1 MSWVFLMSGVSKENS
16 ELIGPLRDRN
26 EPESGNVVAM
36 ERSSVIVMI
45 SMTYSKRQMFF
56 SLEIGVVTSK
66 KPVQQWINLSGRPRS
81 SKTDH
86 T

>member
-1 MSWVFLMSGVSKENS
+1 MSGVSKENS

-45 SMTYSKRQMFF
+45 SMT
-56 SLEIGVVTSK
+56 
-66 KPVQQWINLSGRPRS
+66 
-81 SKTDH
+81 
-86 T
+86 